1 MPRRSSTSTLTHRRR
16 VNPVVKAAVAK
27 ARLERRAEKIGAKL
41 EPVVRKRAKFNQV
54 KATYNGQKYDSLG
67 EAEYAQKLD
76 LKKAAFQIKNWSR
89 PSAIVL
95 LDAPTLRG
103 RITYKPDFKVEL
115 FDGTVLFYDYKGS
128 HATMTQ
134 AWRLKVKMWNMTQP
148 YPLYVAFPSGE
159 EQLVARGI

>member
-1 MPRRSSTSTLTHRRR
+1 MPRLSSTSKSARPKRLSPT
-16 VNPVVKAAVAK
+16 VKAAIAK
-27 ARLERRAEKIGAKL
+27 ARLERRAENIGAKL
-41 EPVVRKRAKFNQV
+41 EPIVRKRAKFNQV
-54 KATYNGQKYDSLG
+54 KAVYNGQKYDSLG

-76 LKKAAFQIKNWSR
+76 IKLAANQIRHWSR

-115 FDGTVLFYDYKGS
+115 LDGTVLFYDYKGS

-134 AWRLKVKMWNMTQP
+134 AWRLKVKMWNVTQR
-148 YPLYVAFPSGE
+148 YPLYVAFASGE